1 MSMNSSTTSVTLKKA
16 FDRVWHDG
24 LWQVLRNVKIDE
36 GIVEIVKAL
45 YESTSSAVLLN
56 NQIGYFFPTTIG
68 VRQGCVLSPILYN
81 LFLEQIMLETFQD
94 HHTSI
99 SINGGAI
106 CKLRFADDIDLL
118 AGSNLELQEL
128 TNKLVERAGAYAMEI
143 STEKSKVMVNSIKD
157 TTTNITI
164 GGQKLEEV
172 EGFKYLGATFSKDG
186 SCIADIRIRIAT
198 ATAVISRLQK
208 IFRSKSI
215 NFCTKYLLF
224 KLLVVSILLFGCVAW
239 TLLAEDE
246 RRIQVF

>member
-118 AGSNLELQEL
+118 AI
-128 TNKLVERAGAYAMEI
+128 KLVERAGAYAMEI

-198 ATAVISRLQK
+198 ATAVMSRLQK